1 MRFYLLLIFIVC
13 GLQENYGQSIA
24 ASNFR
29 HWYDP
34 QNDVELQIRPIRMA
48 NKIMVR
54 YTLIVRQGSPEK
66 YAISW
71 EARNSY
77 TDRDGVRVVEKDSV
91 LSSTAKDRRGFLI
104 FDVPVKPWLLVGRV
118 THNSN
123 GRSWVYFKQIES
135 IYPIDG
141 WMEAGGGTITENH
154 LTINKE
160 YTARNGDGKML
171 TVSYYKSDFPAALP
185 PFAEKEGR
193 SERFLFHDSLF
204 RIESGAKFIP
214 RQEGL
219 YLFQEDTTAARGFS
233 YRVVKQNFPRFTKV
247 DELIAPLIL
256 ITDGTE
262 YNNLTAAKG
271 DKTAFDRVILG
282 ITGDKERARL
292 FMKNFF
298 HNVELA
304 NIFFSSYKEGWKTDR
319 GMIYLVMGLPD
330 EVSKNSGNEIWNY
343 KTINTKFT
351 FVKSG
356 SVYDPEN
363 YILLRDK
370 KFTDA
375 WYGTI
380 DLIRKAR
387 FQ

>member
-1 MRFYLLLIFIVC
+1 MKFSIAILFLLIAAKA
-13 GLQENYGQSIA
+13 GYGQSIA

-34 QNDVELQIRPIRMA
+34 QNEVELQIRPVRMTD
-48 NKIMVR
+48 KIMVR
-54 YTLIVRQGSPEK
+54 YTLIVRQGAPNNYS
-66 YAISW
+66 ISW

-77 TDRDGVRVVEKDSV
+77 LDKEGVSVVEKDSV
-91 LSSTAKDRRGFLI
+91 LTQTSKDRRGFLI
-104 FDVPVKPWLLVGRV
+104 FNLPAKPWLLIGHVRNKSGGR
-118 THNSN
+118 
-123 GRSWVYFKQIES
+123 GWDYFKQIES

-141 WMEAGGGTITENH
+141 WIETHNGTITENH
-154 LTINKE
+154 LSKNKE
-160 YTARNGDGKML
+160 YIARSADGKRL
-171 TVSYYKSDFPAALP
+171 TVSYYKTEFPAALP

-204 RIESGAKFIP
+204 HIDDGGKFTP
-214 RQEGL
+214 KLEGL
-219 YLFQEDTTAARGFS
+219 YLFQEDTAVARGFS
-233 YRVVKQNFPRFTKV
+233 YRVVKENFPKFTKV

-256 ITDGTE
+256 ITDQTE
-262 YNNLTAAKG
+262 YTNLTNAKG
-271 DKTAFDRVILG
+271 DKPQFDKVILG
-282 ITGDKERARL
+282 ITGDKDRARV

-330 EVSKNSGNEIWNY
+330 EVSKNSGNEIWIY
-343 KTINTKFT
+343 KSINTKFT

-370 KFTDA
+370 KFADA